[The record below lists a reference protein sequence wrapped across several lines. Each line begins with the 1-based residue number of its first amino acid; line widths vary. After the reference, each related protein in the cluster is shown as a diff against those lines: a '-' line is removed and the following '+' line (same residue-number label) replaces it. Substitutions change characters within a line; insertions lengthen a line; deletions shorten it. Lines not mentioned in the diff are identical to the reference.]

1 MRWPALDRHWQ
12 VALRLLAITG
22 IVLIVVWTNRYAS
35 EHQLVRE
42 ATERFGYPGI
52 FLASVISGFNLA
64 VPIPVI
70 AFFPFFMEV
79 GFEPVLTVVVITA
92 GMTTGDLLGYL
103 LGRAARGMVEPREG
117 GIVRR
122 LESLRERHPR
132 MPFVIMFLY
141 AAFAPLPNEIL
152 VLPMAFLR
160 YPVAGIFAAVLVGN
174 LVFNGLLAFGALE
187 LFEAF

>member
-1 MRWPALDRHWQ
+1 MKRPALGRHWQ

-22 IVLIVVWTNRYAS
+22 VVLLVIWTNLYATD
-35 EHQLVRE
+35 HDLVRE
-42 ATERFGYPGI
+42 ATQRFGYPGI
-52 FLASVISGFNLA
+52 FLASVISGFNLI

-79 GFEPVLTVVVITA
+79 GFAAVPTVAVIAA

-103 LGRAARGMVEPREG
+103 LGRAARDMVEPREG

-122 LESLRERHPR
+122 LESLRDRHPR
-132 MPFVIMFLY
+132 MPLVIMFLY

-160 YPVAGIFAAVLVGN
+160 YPVAGIFTAVLAGN
-174 LVFNGLLAFGALE
+174 IIFNGLLAFGALE

>member
-22 IVLIVVWTNRYAS
+22 IVLIVVWTNLYAS
-35 EHQLVRE
+35 EHQLVRDV
-42 ATERFGYPGI
+42 TERFGYPGI
-52 FLASVISGFNLA
+52 FLGSAISGFNLF

-79 GFEPVLTVVVITA
+79 GFEPVPTVMVIAA
-92 GMTTGDLLGYL
+92 GMTTGDLMGYL

-117 GIVRR
+117 GVVRR

-132 MPFVIMFLY
+132 LPFVIMFLY

-152 VLPMAFLR
+152 VLPLAFLR
-160 YPVAGIFAAVLVGN
+160 YPVAGIFAAVLAGN
-174 LVFNGLLAFGALE
+174 LIFNGLLAFGALE